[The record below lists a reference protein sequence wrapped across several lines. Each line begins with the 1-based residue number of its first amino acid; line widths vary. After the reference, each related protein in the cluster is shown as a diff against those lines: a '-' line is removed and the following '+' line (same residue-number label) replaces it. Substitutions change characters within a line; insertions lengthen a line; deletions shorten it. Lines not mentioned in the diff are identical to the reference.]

1 MKPTPSFAHNTM
13 IDLRNED
20 VTDMLASLP
29 DGCAPLVHADPPW
42 QYDND
47 TIRGGAWLKYECLTL
62 ADIRGHMEA
71 AFRVAPTDAYLACW
85 CTYPLLM
92 EWAAE
97 SQRMRGW
104 QYVTGASWGKSNG
117 LGVGVHFRGD
127 AELLLLYKKGSPRPL
142 EGSKSNLWLAPR
154 IGHSEKPQKALR
166 ALVSMA
172 APIGG
177 LVVDLYA
184 GASAS
189 LAIACRSLGRQYVG
203 AEIDPARHATALLR
217 LSQQE
222 MVFV

>member
-1 MKPTPSFAHNTM
+1 M

-20 VTDMLASLP
+20 VTAMLASLP

-42 QYDND
+42 QYDNA
-47 TIRGGAWLKYECLTL
+47 TIQGGAERHYGTITL
-62 ADIRGHMEA
+62 ADIATHIDDA
-71 AFRVAPTDAYLACW
+71 ARIASEDAYLSCW
-85 CTYPLLM
+85 CTFPLLM
-92 EWAAE
+92 SWARYSTQLKNWE
-97 SQRMRGW
+97 
-104 QYVTGASWGKSNG
+104 YVTGASWGKLNG
-117 LGVGVHFRGD
+117 MGVGTHFRGD
-127 AELLLLYKKGSPRPL
+127 AELLLLYRKGSPRPL
-142 EGSKSNLWLAPR
+142 ESAKSNLWLAPR

-172 APIGG
+172 APVGG